1 MEWMGV
7 ILRRYIDFHVIN
19 YYLSLLLLYLLFL
32 AVASLLF
39 CSFFKMFFVL
49 VLVLFGNLWGE
60 NRIEVEGV
68 HYIET
73 QCGQHMC

>member
-7 ILRRYIDFHVIN
+7 VLRRYIDF
-19 YYLSLLLLYLLFL
+19 LKCFLYLFLF
-32 AVASLLF
+32 F
-39 CSFFKMFFVL
+39 L
-49 VLVLFGNLWGE
+49 VIYGE
-60 NRIEVEGV
+60 KNRIEVEGV